1 MGESLSELIFSFFPI
16 FLIWNNFTYFCFTY
30 GFQLLHTFV
39 YLNIAYF
46 ENFEIQDLNISFD
59 RMSYLLW
66 QDLFWVSMK
75 HVQIRKNTFLCRE

>member
-16 FLIWNNFTYFCFTY
+16 FLIWNNFTDFCFTY

-59 RMSYLLW
+59 RMNYLLTTESI
-66 QDLFWVSMK
+66 LSL
-75 HVQIRKNTFLCRE
+75 NETCAN